1 MISID
6 KLLEIVATTGVV
18 EDIAKFDSKK
28 SFKDNGIDSLD
39 VFTVF
44 LAVEEELGVKFS
56 EEESTTIT
64 SLEQMKELLS
74 SR

>member
-18 EDIAKFDSKK
+18 EDIAKFDFKK

-44 LAVEEELGVKFS
+44 LAVEEQLGVKFS